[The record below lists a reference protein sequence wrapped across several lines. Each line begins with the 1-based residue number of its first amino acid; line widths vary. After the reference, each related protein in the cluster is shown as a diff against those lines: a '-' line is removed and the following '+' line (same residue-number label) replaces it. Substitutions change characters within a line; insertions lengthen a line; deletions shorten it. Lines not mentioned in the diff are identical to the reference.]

1 VNSTKADVSPLQ
13 HTLRACVCVC
23 VCLRTPLCLQYKEN
37 LELRMKYADNPE
49 KFLDSEVDL
58 DEQVKTLLQVR
69 LCVYV

>member
-1 VNSTKADVSPLQ
+1 
-13 HTLRACVCVC
+13 
-23 VCLRTPLCLQYKEN
+23 LQYKEN